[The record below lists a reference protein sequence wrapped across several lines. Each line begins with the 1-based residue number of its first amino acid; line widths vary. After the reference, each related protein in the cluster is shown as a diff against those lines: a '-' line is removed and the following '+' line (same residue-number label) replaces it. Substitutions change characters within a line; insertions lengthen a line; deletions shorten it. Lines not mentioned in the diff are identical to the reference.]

1 MMRFLAGCG
10 VGIFAGYLLGFVI
23 PLQVFMIPLQVFMI
37 ACLVLLAL
45 VVLLLYLFHLGIQ
58 DFQGY

>member
-1 MMRFLAGCG
+1 MMRFLAGLG

-23 PLQVFMIPLQVFMI
+23 PLPIFMVV
-37 ACLVLLAL
+37 CLVLLAL
-45 VVLLLYLFHLGIQ
+45 AILSFLLFHLGLR